1 MGSVDENYDVIIVG
15 GAVIGSSAAWFLT
28 GRDDFKGRVLVIEKD
43 PNYEFCSTTLSAASI
58 RQQFSTP
65 INIEM
70 SGFGIEFLRNL
81 KRDLDPDVD
90 ISFHEK
96 GYLVLATESGRDI
109 LRQNHATQT
118 KLGAD
123 IVWMEPDELA
133 VKYPWM
139 NTSDLAA
146 ACWGRTGEGWFDAYS
161 LMQSFRKQARR
172 QGADY
177 IDGEVVEVLRDGDQ
191 VTGVVLKDGRRFGC
205 GVLVNAAGTGGSKV
219 ARMAGLEIPV
229 EPRKRCIFVFDC
241 RDAAD
246 INASCPMLI
255 DPSGLYVRPEG
266 DLFITGIAPPADR
279 DPECWDFEVDYSLF
293 DDIIWPG
300 LYERCERFEA
310 IKMVNAWAGHYSYNL
325 LDQNAI
331 IGPHPEVKNFFF
343 ANGFSGHG
351 LQQSPAVGRGLS
363 ELIVAGHYQT
373 LDMSVF
379 GYERI
384 RDNAPVLELNVI

>member
-81 KRDLDPDVD
+81 KRDLDPEVD

-133 VKYPWM
+133 AKYPWM

-205 GVLVNAAGTGGSKV
+205 GALVNAAGTGGSKV
-219 ARMAGLEIPV
+219 ARMVGLEIPV

-293 DDIIWPG
+293 DDIVWPG

>member
-15 GAVIGSSAAWFLT
+15 GAVIGSSIAWHLT

-43 PNYEFCSTTLSAASI
+43 STYEFCSTALSAASI

-70 SGFGIEFLRNL
+70 SAYGIQFLRNL
-81 KRDLDPDVD
+81 NRDLDPEVD
-90 ISFHEK
+90 IALHEK
-96 GYLVLATESGRDI
+96 GYLILATDQGRDI

-118 KLGAD
+118 EFGGD
-123 IVWMEPDELA
+123 IIWMEPDDLA
-133 VKYPWM
+133 QKYPWM

-146 ACWGRTGEGWFDAYS
+146 GCWGRTGEGWFDAYC

-172 QGADY
+172 RGADY
-177 IDGEVVEVLRDGDQ
+177 IDGEVVEVLRNGDQ

-205 GVLVNAAGTGGSKV
+205 GQLVNAAGTGGSKV

-229 EPRKRCIFVFDC
+229 EPRKRCIFVFNC
-241 RDAAD
+241 RDVED
-246 INASCPMLI
+246 ISASCPMLI

-266 DLFITGIAPPADR
+266 EFFITGIAPPKDR
-279 DPECWDFEVDYSLF
+279 DPECWDFDVDHSLF

-310 IKMVNAWAGHYSYNL
+310 IKVVNAWAGHYSYNL

-331 IGPHPEVKNFFF
+331 LGRHTDVKNFIF

-351 LQQSPAVGRGLS
+351 LQQSPAVGRGIA
-363 ELIVAGHYQT
+363 ELIATNGYET
-373 LDMSVF
+373 LDLSVF

>member
-133 VKYPWM
+133 AKYPWM

-205 GVLVNAAGTGGSKV
+205 GVLINAAGTGGSKV

>member
-81 KRDLDPDVD
+81 KRDLDPEVD

-123 IVWMEPDELA
+123 IVWMEPDGLA
-133 VKYPWM
+133 AKYPWM

-205 GVLVNAAGTGGSKV
+205 GALINAAGTGGSKV
-219 ARMAGLEIPV
+219 ARMAGLDIPV

-279 DPECWDFEVDYSLF
+279 DPECWDFDVDYSLF
-293 DDIIWPG
+293 DDIVWPG

>member
-15 GAVIGSSAAWFLT
+15 GAVIGSSIAWHLT

-43 PNYEFCSTTLSAASI
+43 STYEFCSTALSAASI

-70 SGFGIEFLRNL
+70 SAYGIQFLRNL
-81 KRDLDPDVD
+81 NRDLDPDVD
-90 ISFHEK
+90 IALHEK
-96 GYLVLATESGRDI
+96 GYLVLATDQGRDI

-118 KLGAD
+118 EFGGD
-123 IVWMEPDELA
+123 IIWMEPDELA
-133 VKYPWM
+133 AKYPWM
-139 NTSDLAA
+139 NTSDIAA
-146 ACWGRTGEGWFDAYS
+146 GCWGRTGEGWFDAYC

-172 QGADY
+172 RGADY
-177 IDGEVVEVLRDGDQ
+177 IDGEVVDVLRDGDQ

-205 GVLVNAAGTGGSKV
+205 GQLVNAAGTGGSKV
-219 ARMAGLEIPV
+219 AKMAGLEIPV
-229 EPRKRCIFVFDC
+229 EPRKRCIFVFNC
-241 RDAAD
+241 RDAED
-246 INASCPMLI
+246 ISASCPMLI

-266 DLFITGIAPPADR
+266 EFFITGIAPPKER
-279 DPECWDFEVDYSLF
+279 DLECWDFDVDHSLF

-310 IKMVNAWAGHYSYNL
+310 IKVVNAWAGHYSYNL

-331 IGPHPEVKNFFF
+331 LGRHTDVKNFIF

-351 LQQSPAVGRGLS
+351 LQQSPAVGRGIA
-363 ELIVAGHYQT
+363 ELIATGGYET
-373 LDMSVF
+373 LDLSVF

>member
-81 KRDLDPDVD
+81 KRDLDPEVD

-133 VKYPWM
+133 AKYPWM
-139 NTSDLAA
+139 STSDLAA

-205 GVLVNAAGTGGSKV
+205 GALINAAGTGGSKV

-246 INASCPMLI
+246 INAACPMLI

>member
-1 MGSVDENYDVIIVG
+1 MMSSLLAGRLSEAPPRGSI
-15 GAVIGSSAAWFLT
+15 AWHLT

-109 LRQNHATQT
+109 LRHNHATQT

-123 IVWMEPDELA
+123 IVWMEPDQLA
-133 VKYPWM
+133 AKYPWM

-177 IDGEVVEVLRDGDQ
+177 IDGEVVEVLRDGNQ

-205 GVLVNAAGTGGSKV
+205 GALINAAGTGGSKV

-246 INASCPMLI
+246 INAACPMLI

-279 DPECWDFEVDYSLF
+279 DPECWDFDVDYSLF
-293 DDIIWPG
+293 DEIIWPG

>member
-1 MGSVDENYDVIIVG
+1 MGSVDEIYDVIIVG
-15 GAVIGSSAAWFLT
+15 GAVIGSSIAWHLT

-43 PNYEFCSTTLSAASI
+43 STYEFCSTALSAASI

-70 SGFGIEFLRNL
+70 SAYGIQFLRYLN
-81 KRDLDPDVD
+81 RDLDPDVD
-90 ISFHEK
+90 IALHEK
-96 GYLVLATESGRDI
+96 GYLILATDQGRDI
-109 LRQNHATQT
+109 LRQNHSTQT
-118 KLGAD
+118 EFGGD
-123 IVWMEPDELA
+123 IIWMEPGDLA
-133 VKYPWM
+133 AKYPWM

-146 ACWGRTGEGWFDAYS
+146 GCWGRTGEGWFDAYS

-172 QGADY
+172 RGADY

-191 VTGVVLKDGRRFGC
+191 VCGVVLKDGRRFGC
-205 GVLVNAAGTGGSKV
+205 GQLVNAAGTGGSKV

-229 EPRKRCIFVFDC
+229 EPRKRCIFVFNC
-241 RDAAD
+241 RDAED
-246 INASCPMLI
+246 ISASCPMLI

-266 DLFITGIAPPADR
+266 EFFITGIAPPKDR
-279 DPECWDFEVDYSLF
+279 DPECWDFEVDHSLF

-310 IKMVNAWAGHYSYNL
+310 IKVVNAWAGHYSYNL

-331 IGPHPEVKNFFF
+331 LGRHTDVKNFIF

-351 LQQSPAVGRGLS
+351 LQQSPAVGRGIA
-363 ELIVAGHYQT
+363 ELITTGGYET
-373 LDMSVF
+373 LDLSVF

>member
-15 GAVIGSSAAWFLT
+15 GAVIGSSIAWHLT

-43 PNYEFCSTTLSAASI
+43 STYEFCSTALSAASI

-70 SGFGIEFLRNL
+70 SAYGIQFLHNL
-81 KRDLDPDVD
+81 NRDLDPEVD
-90 ISFHEK
+90 IALHEK
-96 GYLVLATESGRDI
+96 GYLILATDQGRDI

-118 KLGAD
+118 EFGGD
-123 IVWMEPDELA
+123 IIWMEPDDLA
-133 VKYPWM
+133 AKYPWM
-139 NTSDLAA
+139 NTSDLSAG
-146 ACWGRTGEGWFDAYS
+146 CWGRTGEGWFDAYS

-172 QGADY
+172 RGADY
-177 IDGEVVEVLRDGDQ
+177 TDGEVVEVLRDGDQ

-205 GVLVNAAGTGGSKV
+205 GQLVNAAGTGGSKV

-229 EPRKRCIFVFDC
+229 EPRKRCIFVFNC
-241 RDAAD
+241 RDAED

-266 DLFITGIAPPADR
+266 EFFITGIAPPKDR
-279 DPECWDFEVDYSLF
+279 DAECWDFEVDHSLF
-293 DDIIWPG
+293 DDIIWPS

-310 IKMVNAWAGHYSYNL
+310 IKVVNAWAGHYSYNL

-331 IGPHPEVKNFFF
+331 LGRHTDVKNFIF

-351 LQQSPAVGRGLS
+351 LQQSPAVGRGIA
-363 ELIVAGHYQT
+363 ELIATNGYET
-373 LDMSVF
+373 LDLSVF

>member
-15 GAVIGSSAAWFLT
+15 GAVIGSSIAWHLT
-28 GRDDFKGRVLVIEKD
+28 GRNDFKGRVLVIEKD
-43 PNYEFCSTTLSAASI
+43 STYEFCSTALSAASI

-70 SGFGIEFLRNL
+70 SAYGIQFLRNL
-81 KRDLDPDVD
+81 NRDLDPDVD
-90 ISFHEK
+90 IALHEK
-96 GYLVLATESGRDI
+96 GYLILATDQGRDI

-118 KLGAD
+118 EFGGD
-123 IVWMEPDELA
+123 IIWMEPDDLA
-133 VKYPWM
+133 AKYPWM

-146 ACWGRTGEGWFDAYS
+146 GCWGRTGEGWFDAYC

-172 QGADY
+172 RGAEY
-177 IDGEVVEVLRDGDQ
+177 IDGEVVDVMRDGDQ

-205 GVLVNAAGTGGSKV
+205 GQLVNAAGTGGSKV

-229 EPRKRCIFVFDC
+229 EPRKRCIFVFNC
-241 RDAAD
+241 RDAED
-246 INASCPMLI
+246 ISASCPMLI

-266 DLFITGIAPPADR
+266 EFFITGIAPPKDR
-279 DPECWDFEVDYSLF
+279 DPECWDFDVDHSLF

-310 IKMVNAWAGHYSYNL
+310 IKVVNAWAGHYSYNL

-331 IGPHPEVKNFFF
+331 LGRHTDVKNFIF

-351 LQQSPAVGRGLS
+351 LQQSPAVGRGIA
-363 ELIVAGHYQT
+363 ELIATNGYET
-373 LDMSVF
+373 LDLSVF

>member
-133 VKYPWM
+133 AKYPWM

-205 GVLVNAAGTGGSKV
+205 GALVNAAGTGGSKV

-293 DDIIWPG
+293 DDIVWPG

-384 RDNAPVLELNVI
+384 RDNVPVLELNVI

>member
-15 GAVIGSSAAWFLT
+15 GAVIGSSIAWHLT

-43 PNYEFCSTTLSAASI
+43 STYEFCSTALSAASI

-70 SGFGIEFLRNL
+70 SAYGIQFLRNL
-81 KRDLDPDVD
+81 NRDLDPDVD
-90 ISFHEK
+90 IALHEK
-96 GYLVLATESGRDI
+96 GYLILATDQGRDI

-118 KLGAD
+118 EFGGD
-123 IVWMEPDELA
+123 IIWMEPDDLA
-133 VKYPWM
+133 QKYPWM

-146 ACWGRTGEGWFDAYS
+146 GCWGRTGEGWFDAYC

-172 QGADY
+172 RGADY
-177 IDGEVVEVLRDGDQ
+177 IDGEVVEVLRNGDQ

-205 GVLVNAAGTGGSKV
+205 GQLVNAAGTGGSKV

-229 EPRKRCIFVFDC
+229 EPRKRCIFVFNC
-241 RDAAD
+241 RDAED
-246 INASCPMLI
+246 ISASCPMLI

-266 DLFITGIAPPADR
+266 EFFITGIAPPKDR
-279 DPECWDFEVDYSLF
+279 DPECWDFDVDHSLF

-310 IKMVNAWAGHYSYNL
+310 IKVVNAWAGHYSYNL

-331 IGPHPEVKNFFF
+331 LGRHTDVKNFIF

-351 LQQSPAVGRGLS
+351 LQQSPAVGRGIA
-363 ELIVAGHYQT
+363 ELIATNGYET
-373 LDMSVF
+373 LDLSVF

>member
-15 GAVIGSSAAWFLT
+15 GAVIGSSIAWHLT
-28 GRDDFKGRVLVIEKD
+28 GRNDFKGRVLVIEKD
-43 PNYEFCSTTLSAASI
+43 STYEFCSTALSAASI

-70 SGFGIEFLRNL
+70 SAYGIQFLRNL
-81 KRDLDPDVD
+81 NRDLDPEVD
-90 ISFHEK
+90 IALHEK
-96 GYLVLATESGRDI
+96 GYLILATDQGRDI

-118 KLGAD
+118 EFGGD
-123 IVWMEPDELA
+123 IIWMEPDDLA
-133 VKYPWM
+133 AKYPWM

-146 ACWGRTGEGWFDAYS
+146 GCWGRTGEGWFDAYC

-172 QGADY
+172 RGAEY
-177 IDGEVVEVLRDGDQ
+177 IDGEVVDVMRDGDQ

-205 GVLVNAAGTGGSKV
+205 GQLVNAAGTGGSKV

-229 EPRKRCIFVFDC
+229 EPRKRCIFVFNC
-241 RDAAD
+241 RDAED
-246 INASCPMLI
+246 ISASCPMLI

-266 DLFITGIAPPADR
+266 EFFITGIAPPKDR
-279 DPECWDFEVDYSLF
+279 DPECWDFDVDHSLF

-310 IKMVNAWAGHYSYNL
+310 IKVVNAWAGHYSYNL

-331 IGPHPEVKNFFF
+331 LGRHTDVKNFIF

-351 LQQSPAVGRGLS
+351 LQQSPAVGRGIA
-363 ELIVAGHYQT
+363 ELIATNGYET
-373 LDMSVF
+373 LDLSVF

>member
-15 GAVIGSSAAWFLT
+15 GAVIGSSIAWHLT

-43 PNYEFCSTTLSAASI
+43 PNYEFCSTALSAASI

-65 INIEM
+65 VNIEM
-70 SGFGIEFLRNL
+70 SAYGIDFLRNL
-81 KRDLDPDVD
+81 KRDLDPEVD
-90 ISFHEK
+90 IALHEK
-96 GYLVLATESGRDI
+96 GYLILATDQGRDI
-109 LRQNHATQT
+109 LKQNHATQT
-118 KLGAD
+118 EFGAD

-133 VKYPWM
+133 AKYPWM
-139 NTSDLAA
+139 NTSDLSAG
-146 ACWGRTGEGWFDAYS
+146 CWGRTGEGWFDAYC

-172 QGADY
+172 RGADY
-177 IDGEVVEVLRDGDQ
+177 IDGEVVDVVREGDQ
-191 VTGVVLKDGRRFGC
+191 ITGVVLKDGRRFGC
-205 GVLVNAAGTGGSKV
+205 GTLINAAGTGGSKL
-219 ARMAGLEIPV
+219 AKMAGLEIPV

-266 DLFITGIAPPADR
+266 EFFITGIAPPKDR
-279 DPECWDFEVDYSLF
+279 DPECWDFEVDHSLF

-310 IKMVNAWAGHYSYNL
+310 IKVVNAWAGHYSYNL

-331 IGPHPEVKNFFF
+331 LGRHTDVKNFVF

-351 LQQSPAVGRGLS
+351 LQQSPAVGRGIA
-363 ELIVAGHYQT
+363 ELVATDGYQT
-373 LDMSVF
+373 LDLSVF

>member
-15 GAVIGSSAAWFLT
+15 GAVIGSSIAWHLT

-43 PNYEFCSTTLSAASI
+43 PNYEFCSTALSAASI

-65 INIEM
+65 VNIEM
-70 SGFGIEFLRNL
+70 SAYGIDFLRNL
-81 KRDLDPDVD
+81 KRDLDPEVD
-90 ISFHEK
+90 IALHEK
-96 GYLVLATESGRDI
+96 GYLILATDQGRDI
-109 LRQNHATQT
+109 LKQNHATQT
-118 KLGAD
+118 EFGAD

-133 VKYPWM
+133 AKYPWM
-139 NTSDLAA
+139 NTSDLSAG
-146 ACWGRTGEGWFDAYS
+146 CWGRTGEGWFDAYC

-172 QGADY
+172 RGADY
-177 IDGEVVEVLRDGDQ
+177 IDGEVVDVVREGDQ
-191 VTGVVLKDGRRFGC
+191 ITGVVLKDGRRFGC
-205 GVLVNAAGTGGSKV
+205 GTLINAAGTGGSKL
-219 ARMAGLEIPV
+219 AKMAGLEIPV

-266 DLFITGIAPPADR
+266 EFFITGIAPPKDR
-279 DPECWDFEVDYSLF
+279 DPECWDFEVDHSLF

-310 IKMVNAWAGHYSYNL
+310 IKVVNAWAGHYSYNL

-331 IGPHPEVKNFFF
+331 LGRHTDVKNFVF

-351 LQQSPAVGRGLS
+351 LQQSPAVGRGIA
-363 ELIVAGHYQT
+363 ELVATDGYQA
-373 LDMSVF
+373 LDLSVF

>member
-43 PNYEFCSTTLSAASI
+43 PNYEFCSTALSAASI

-81 KRDLDPDVD
+81 KRDLDPEVD

-133 VKYPWM
+133 AKYPWM

-384 RDNAPVLELNVI
+384 RDKAPVLELNVI

>member
-133 VKYPWM
+133 AKYPWM

-205 GVLVNAAGTGGSKV
+205 GALINAAGTGGSKV

-246 INASCPMLI
+246 INAACPMLI